1 MKKPSKPDPGTPSP
15 MALFRYRVLSQAIA
29 GELRGQ
35 SRPAAIRAVVA
46 TVHTGPD
53 ERPRRVSE
61 RSVYRWLASY
71 RQGGMGALEPVPRS
85 VGPKALS
92 AELLAFFAQEKRSDP
107 LGSVPELIRRA
118 RAHGLVDADEA
129 ICRTTVWR
137 GLKRLAVDTRRRKA
151 PKTRDCRRFAYPHRM
166 DMILCDGK
174 RFRAGRGRHR
184 RVALFFLDDA
194 SRFGLHVVVGTAE
207 TAVLFLRGLYECIR
221 LHGLM
226 TAVYVDNGSGFI
238 AREAIAVLSRLEVI
252 FIHGTAGYPEG
263 HGKIERFNR
272 TALND
277 VLRALD
283 GNASVDPD
291 CAALELRLRHY
302 LREQYNPRAHESLAP
317 HSPASRFHADAQPL
331 RSLPHARLRQAFVLP
346 LERRVSNDH
355 VVSVDSVPYEVPRGL
370 AGARVTRYRA
380 LLDDEL
386 TLLHEGRLRRLAP
399 VDPPFNAR
407 QRRAKPAP
415 EAPSPMAPKTCAQ
428 LRFEQDLGP
437 IVDAD
442 GGFSAPTPEDE

>member
-1 MKKPSKPDPGTPSP
+1 MKKPSRPDAGTPSP
-15 MALFRYRVLSQAIA
+15 IALFRYRVLSQAIA
-29 GELRGQ
+29 GELRGE
-35 SRPAAIRAVVA
+35 SRRAAIRAVVA

-53 ERPRRVSE
+53 ERPCRVSE
-61 RSVYRWLASY
+61 RSVYRWLARY
-71 RQGGMGALEPVPRS
+71 RQGGLGALEPAKRIG
-85 VGPKALS
+85 GPQVLS
-92 AELLAFFAQEKRSDP
+92 AELLGFFQQEKTTDP

-118 RAHGLVDADEA
+118 RARGLVAADEA

-137 GLKRLAVDTRRRKA
+137 GLKRMAVDTRRRKA

-166 DMILCDGK
+166 DMVLCDGK
-174 RFRAGRGRHR
+174 QFRAGRGRHR

-194 SRFGLHVVVGTAE
+194 SRYGLQVVVGTAE
-207 TAVLFLRGLYECIR
+207 TAVLFLRGLYACLR
-221 LHGLM
+221 AHGLM

-238 AREAIAVLSRLEVI
+238 ALDVIAVLSRLEVL

-302 LREQYNPRAHESLAP
+302 LLDQYNPRPHESLAP

-331 RSLPHARLRQAFVLP
+331 RFFPDARLRQAFVLP
-346 LERRVSNDH
+346 LERRVTHDH
-355 VVSVDSVPYEVPRGL
+355 VVSVDGVSYEVPRGL
-370 AGARVTRYRA
+370 AGARVTLYRA
-380 LLDDEL
+380 LLDEEL
-386 TLLHEGRLRRLAP
+386 TLLHEGHLRRLAP
-399 VDPPFNAR
+399 VDLP
-407 QRRAKPAP
+407 RRAKSAP
-415 EAPSPMAPKTCAQ
+415 EASPPVAPKTCAQ